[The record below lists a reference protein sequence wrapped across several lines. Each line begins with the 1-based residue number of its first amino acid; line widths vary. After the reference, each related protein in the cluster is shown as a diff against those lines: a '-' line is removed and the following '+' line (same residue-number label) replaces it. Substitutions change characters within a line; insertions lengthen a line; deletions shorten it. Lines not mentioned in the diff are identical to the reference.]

1 MRPFNHQSILHAIR
15 SHRTVLQCEALGI
28 STQSRL
34 SLRFPASKHVCGW
47 HLSLSSFSLRQVISR
62 RRFSAALLQEAL
74 ASHGTQRF
82 PPKFMAFNEQP
93 DLICSLLLQRGE
105 TAFKTLPF
113 LQPWCQKI
121 DARSHEHT
129 GRIRC
134 TWGTACVAHVSR
146 CLRVVFPE
154 TSWTFQRLLGHFC
167 KGGVGIS
174 YPHASGLLLANYT
187 ATYRLRNVDILVP
200 ASLPN
205 TAERLKEDE
214 RSAFSH
220 FLVSQMQSHQL
231 KFNTA
236 IPATQANLECAW

>member
-1 MRPFNHQSILHAIR
+1 MRSWDPSITKAFFTPF
-15 SHRTVLQCEALGI
+15 VLIALSYSAKPLASPLNLDFSPWI
-28 STQSRL
+28 SCLKTCLRL
-34 SLRFPASKHVCGW
+34 

-62 RRFSAALLQEAL
+62 RRSSAALLQEAL

-82 PPKFMAFNEQP
+82 PPKFMAFNKQP

-113 LQPWCQKI
+113 LQPRDKKMMV
-121 DARSHEHT
+121 RSHEHT

-154 TSWTFQRLLGHFC
+154 TSWTFQRLLGHFF

-174 YPHASGLLLANYT
+174 YPHASGLLLAQ
-187 ATYRLRNVDILVP
+187 LH
-200 ASLPN
+200 
-205 TAERLKEDE
+205 
-214 RSAFSH
+214 SH
-220 FLVSQMQSHQL
+220 FQTSKCRHLSARQL
-231 KFNTA
+231 TKHCEKVERRWKKCLFTLFS
-236 IPATQANLECAW
+236 IANAVTSIEI